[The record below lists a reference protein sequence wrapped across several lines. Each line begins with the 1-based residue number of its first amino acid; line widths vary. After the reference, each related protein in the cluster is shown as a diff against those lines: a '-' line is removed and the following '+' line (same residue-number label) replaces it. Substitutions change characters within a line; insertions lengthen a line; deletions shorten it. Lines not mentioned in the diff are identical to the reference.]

1 MGSHA
6 KEYAVFF
13 KDRKGNASK
22 KFSVVKNKQREAEE
36 QGKRFGFVH
45 DMIYS
50 HVTLVRKLSEN

>member
-6 KEYAVFF
+6 KEFAVFF
-13 KDRKGNASK
+13 KDGKGTASK
-22 KFSVVKNKQREAEE
+22 KFSVIKNKQKEAEE

-50 HVTLVRKLSEN
+50 HVVLVKKLSEN